1 MCKLKTR
8 NRVYMRIRVNN
19 EVIKSKEN
27 FPVIAIF
34 LTTSTYLLVNGKSK
48 SYYKMLNHQSR
59 RHGFVDLFASK
70 GDSQVA
76 INWHIKQTYLN
87 LIMSE

>member
-34 LTTSTYLLVNGKSK
+34 LTTSTYFSTCEWEK
-48 SYYKMLNHQSR
+48 
-59 RHGFVDLFASK
+59 
-70 GDSQVA
+70 
-76 INWHIKQTYLN
+76 
-87 LIMSE
+87 

>member
-1 MCKLKTR
+1 MRSNFGSVQCKQKLCHMRNEWIFLIKLMCKLKTR

-34 LTTSTYLLVNGKSK
+34 LTTSTYFSTCEWEK
-48 SYYKMLNHQSR
+48 
-59 RHGFVDLFASK
+59 
-70 GDSQVA
+70 
-76 INWHIKQTYLN
+76 
-87 LIMSE
+87 